1 MHNGLIK
8 CKIAVHVVELAM
20 GHPDAAARDDALF
33 RAHIEFRCEAQL
45 NLGLDLGI
53 APHAQKQT
61 LP

>member
-1 MHNGLIK
+1 K